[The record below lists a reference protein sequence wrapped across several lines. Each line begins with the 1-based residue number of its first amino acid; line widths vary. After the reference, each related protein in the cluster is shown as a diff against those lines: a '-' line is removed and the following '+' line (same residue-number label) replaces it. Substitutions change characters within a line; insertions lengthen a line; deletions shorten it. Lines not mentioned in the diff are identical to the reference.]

1 MCLDVSVSLICEKIN
16 ARAGTLIGRKK
27 RGCVF
32 DDNTKGEKKEERG
45 VCTYYVCMYVCMY
58 VCFCGDIETGVTCT
72 RGGK

>member
-45 VCTYYVCMYVCMY
+45 VCMYVCMY
-58 VCFCGDIETGVTCT
+58 VFVVILKLG
-72 RGGK
+72 